1 MISVALNLMEF
12 RELYIHLYYWCLKGT
27 SLGLLGCIKL
37 SLDTYSTSMATMDV
51 WLPWYTGMYG
61 SFASF
66 MNDPIVGTV
75 VNTGGVAVNTTGQA
89 AGIELNLMFNLKL
102 HIMFNDFKLVSLT

>member
-12 RELYIHLYYWCLKGT
+12 RELYLQLYSWCLKGT

-37 SLDTYSTSMATMDV
+37 SFDTYSTSM
-51 WLPWYTGMYG
+51 GMYG
-61 SFASF
+61 SFTSF

-89 AGIELNLMFNLKL
+89 AGTELNLMFYLKL
-102 HIMFNDFKLVSLT
+102 HMINVL